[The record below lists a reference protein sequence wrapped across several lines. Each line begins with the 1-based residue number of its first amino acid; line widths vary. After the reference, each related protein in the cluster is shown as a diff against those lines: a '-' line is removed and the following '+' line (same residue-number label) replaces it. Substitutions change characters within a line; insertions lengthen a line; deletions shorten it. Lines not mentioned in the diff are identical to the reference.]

1 LKRLA
6 IVLIVVAVAA
16 VTYRSF
22 GSAETGTGSLTLPQ
36 PAPAVGDTASGF
48 TAKTVEGDTFELSD
62 KGLYVLTFWSTLN
75 EGSNRA
81 RPDFARVAQ
90 EYADDGKNGIHFAA
104 VFVDSRAPSNGDAP
118 YTMIEDRSGKLTSL
132 YNVKRVPRT
141 FLIHDGDVVL
151 VQNGYYEE
159 NKKNLKAA
167 LDAALKQ
174 S

>member
-6 IVLIVVAVAA
+6 IVLILVVAAA
-16 VTYRSF
+16 LTYRSF

-48 TAKTVEGDTFELSD
+48 TAKTVEGGTFELSD
-62 KGLYVLTFWSTLN
+62 EGLYVLTFWSTLN

-90 EYADDGKNGIHFAA
+90 EYAEDGEDGIHFAA
-104 VFVDSRAPSNGDAP
+104 VFVDSSAPSNRNAP
-118 YTMIEDRSGKLTSL
+118 YTRIEDRSGRLTSL

-159 NKKNLKAA
+159 NKKNLKDA
-167 LDAALKQ
+167 LDEALQQ